1 MRTYY
6 PFLFQQLNVALL
18 LVFGFTSY
26 SVAADK
32 DVIWESGINLF
43 VKFAKQDKSKSGQ
56 TPPNNHPAE
65 LKEDDITDAL
75 DLLKIWDEDYYD
87 GEALEGVF
95 SISQSRLL
103 GKELARGLKIAD
115 PKRDI
120 IFAIVAAK
128 KTMLGLPEPRY
139 MSGRVFYYQDRL
151 NIIIGE
157 YDYPGQKLKENVY
170 GSFNVDVKYDFTKG
184 KRAKV
189 SKRFKKH
196 TIKVEGIEN
205 AIVNTK
211 QRKDWFVIDIENT
224 KKVTKANA
232 ELKRRSSKEY
242 QAELEKQLETKKHA
256 KDRREMRLEMARIR
270 KEMKEGNNNSKLSI
284 EDRLKNLEEL
294 KTKELISDDEY
305 QKKRT
310 EILNDL

>member
-6 PFLFQQLNVALL
+6 PFLFQHFNVALL

-32 DVIWESGINLF
+32 DVIWESGHNLF
-43 VKFAKQDKSKSGQ
+43 IKFVKQDKSKSGQ
-56 TPPNNHPAE
+56 TPPNNHPVE
-65 LKEDDITDAL
+65 LKEDDITGAL
-75 DLLKIWDEDYYD
+75 DLLKIWDEEYYD

-95 SISQSRLL
+95 TLSQSRLL
-103 GKELARGLKIAD
+103 GNELAKGLKIAD
-115 PKRDI
+115 PKQDI
-120 IFAIVAAK
+120 IFAIVASK

-157 YDYPGQKLKENVY
+157 YDYQGQKLKENVY
-170 GSFNVDVKYDFTKG
+170 GSFNVDVRYQFTKG
-184 KRAKV
+184 KRAKA
-189 SKRFKKH
+189 SRKFKKH

-205 AIVNTK
+205 AIVNAK
-211 QRKDWFVIDIENT
+211 QRKDWFLIDIENA

-242 QAELEKQLETKKHA
+242 QAELEKQLEAKKHA

-284 EDRLKNLEEL
+284 EERLKNLEKL

>member
-43 VKFAKQDKSKSGQ
+43 IKFAKQDKSKSGQ

-65 LKEDDITDAL
+65 LKEDDIADAL
-75 DLLKIWDEDYYD
+75 NLLKIWDEEYYD

-95 SISQSRLL
+95 TISQSRLL

-115 PKRDI
+115 PKQDI
-120 IFAIVAAK
+120 IFAIVASK
-128 KTMLGLPEPRY
+128 KAMMGLPEPRY
-139 MSGRVFYYQDRL
+139 MAGRVFYYQDRL

-157 YDYPGQKLKENVY
+157 YDYKGQKLKENVY
-170 GSFNVDVKYDFTKG
+170 GSFNEKVRYEFARG
-184 KRAKV
+184 KRAKA
-189 SKRFKKH
+189 SKRFKEH
-196 TIKVEGIEN
+196 IIKVEGIEN
-205 AIVNTK
+205 AIVNAK

-224 KKVTKANA
+224 KKATKANA

-242 QAELEKQLETKKHA
+242 QAELEKQLEAKKYA